1 MDCVVHGLTES
12 RTRLSNFHFHFHPA
26 REDFSLGDTHIES
39 SLLPEE
45 SGDHHGMMQVLSGV
59 WGGHMQSLQ
68 AGKSQGGGGGEESGA
83 CLGGMWGLRED
94 RE

>member
-12 RTRLSNFHFHFHPA
+12 WTRLSDFHFHLHPA
-26 REDFSLGDTHIES
+26 REDFSLGDAHIES

-59 WGGHMQSLQ
+59 WGGMCILSRLGSLRMG
-68 AGKSQGGGGGEESGA
+68 AGVKKAEPAWAVRG
-83 CLGGMWGLRED
+83 GLRED
-94 RE
+94 GE